1 MPQAVGAA
9 VLGEVGLASLGGAA
23 ILGIG
28 AETLVG
34 YAILTAATGG
44 LTFTLTTAEEPARDS
59 AERDPEA

>member
-28 AETLVG
+28 AESIVG
-34 YAILTAATGG
+34 FAVLTAATGG
-44 LTFTLTTAEEPARDS
+44 LTITLTTEQEPGHDGS
-59 AERDPEA
+59 ECDLEA

>member
-28 AETLVG
+28 AESIVG
-34 YAILTAATGG
+34 FAVLTAATGG
-44 LTFTLTTAEEPARDS
+44 LTITLTTAEESGHDGG
-59 AERDPEA
+59 ECDLET